1 MNNMEILFSDTQEN
15 RGVISLPLPPG
26 DTAQEPAQDIE
37 RPFVIEHL
45 RQAVQQGGHFQPGAR
60 IILAPALRTSGL
72 LFQLPSEDARSLIL
86 MLTFLTANGNVCPS
100 VYELAGGMQVSEGQ
114 ARLRM
119 ERLTKARFQGQ
130 PLAFLIARESGI
142 DAYGLSP
149 HLFKDIHQESI
160 EPVSAP
166 LRVAGRDAIIAH
178 TRKNYAKPRAEVEAM
193 IANQM
198 GWEPTEPPGDPQE
211 RAVWEIRQS
220 LRLLGV
226 SKDQI
231 ERILTNYPIQQIQQ
245 QVEWLPYRNANNPM
259 RYLIAAIEGHYDM
272 PLSLKQQA
280 ALLPPVN
287 HANEP
292 QAS

>member
-1 MNNMEILFSDTQEN
+1 MNDMEILFSDTEEKPD
-15 RGVISLPLPPG
+15 VISLPVPPAEVESE
-26 DTAQEPAQDIE
+26 TQSNE
-37 RPFVIEHL
+37 RPFVIEHI

-60 IILAPALRTSGL
+60 VILAPALRTSGL
-72 LFQLPSEDARSLIL
+72 LFQLASEDVRSLIL
-86 MLTFLTANGNVCPS
+86 MLTFLTANGNVCPG
-100 VYELAGGMQVSEGQ
+100 VHELAGAMQVSEGQ

-119 ERLTKARFQGQ
+119 ERLTKTRFQGQ

-149 HLFKDIHQESI
+149 HLFKDIHQKII

-193 IANQM
+193 IAKQM
-198 GWEPTEPPGDPQE
+198 GWEPTEPPGDPEE
-211 RAVWEIRQS
+211 RVVWEIRQS
-220 LRLLGV
+220 LRSMGA

-231 ERILTNYPIQQIQQ
+231 ERLLGSHPIEQIQD
-245 QVEWLPYRNANNPM
+245 QVEWLPYRNANNPL

-280 ALLPPVN
+280 VLLPPVN
-287 HANEP
+287 PANEP
-292 QAS
+292 EAS